1 MSELLNE
8 NKSQIEQQQDEINDL
23 NHQLDQ
29 CSKEFQKITEQLE
42 QKSSCVDKL
51 NTQISEHENEI
62 LRLKKLSMESM
73 KRDNLAM
80 KSKQR
85 EKDTQI
91 KDLQEKVIQMEHE
104 NDQLKETNKT
114 LKKQSKEIKQDCDL
128 KNKQSFRIVQ
138 SERDELEEKLRN
150 EIQQRVSAYLSLKYC
165 YSNKKRKDG
174 LMIGN
179 ILMESLKI

>member
-62 LRLKKLSMESM
+62 LRLKKPSMESM

-91 KDLQEKVIQMEHE
+91 KDLQGKVIQMEHE
-104 NDQLKETNKT
+104 E
-114 LKKQSKEIKQDCDL
+114 
-128 KNKQSFRIVQ
+128 
-138 SERDELEEKLRN
+138 
-150 EIQQRVSAYLSLKYC
+150 
-165 YSNKKRKDG
+165 
-174 LMIGN
+174 
-179 ILMESLKI
+179 